1 MFGCHLDWV
10 PTREF
15 PPRGGRRLRAPRP
28 RWVPVRPGEDRPPV
42 PNARQLLADSNAFDA
57 QLMARVR
64 GRDPHAL
71 RALYDRH
78 SSMVYG
84 LALKIL
90 RDATEAED
98 LAQDVFLALWRQ
110 ADRFDAE
117 RGVFLGWLVSLTRNR
132 AIDRL
137 RSRKT
142 RDAKTDA
149 FEVEAKSDPAPAGAD
164 PNEAAYAGELR
175 RAVAAALGGLPEAQR
190 TALELAYFGGLSHS
204 EIAERLETPL
214 GTIKARI
221 RQGMMRMRDALGDFA
236 SAAALTDQGE

>member
-1 MFGCHLDWV
+1 M
-10 PTREF
+10 
-15 PPRGGRRLRAPRP
+15 
-28 RWVPVRPGEDRPPV
+28 
-42 PNARQLLADSNAFDA
+42 PNPRQLVSDSNAFDA

-64 GRDPHAL
+64 ARDAHAL

-84 LALKIL
+84 LALRIL

-98 LAQDVFLALWRQ
+98 LAQDVFLHLWRQ

-137 RSRKT
+137 RATKT
-142 RDAKTDA
+142 RERKTDA
-149 FEVEAKSDPAPAGAD
+149 FEVERQSDPAPLAAD
-164 PNEAAYAGELR
+164 PNEAAFASELR
-175 RAVAAALGGLPEAQR
+175 DAVAKALAVLPEPQR
-190 TALELAYFGGLSHS
+190 AALELAYFGGLSHS
-204 EIAERLETPL
+204 EIAERLDAPL

-221 RQGMMRMRDALGDFA
+221 RQGMSRMRDALGDFA
-236 SAAALTDQGE
+236 SAAALADPGE